1 MFCKNCG
8 TEIDS
13 NINFCSFCGQS
24 LVEPTNSN
32 ASKTKG
38 KGKAISSMVLGII
51 AIVWA
56 FIVALALESIP
67 SLIEKIIL
75 ETTNVGP
82 AIAGYFIGFN
92 FLSLPTGI
100 TGLAL
105 GLSSKYKSGMRT
117 SGIVTCS
124 LSLLVALI
132 SLILMII
139 NCI

>member
-1 MFCKNCG
+1 MLEG
-8 TEIDS
+8 T
-13 NINFCSFCGQS
+13 NI
-24 LVEPTNSN
+24 VP
-32 ASKTKG
+32 
-38 KGKAISSMVLGII
+38 AIIG
-51 AIVWA
+51 A
-56 FIVALALESIP
+56 FIGLNI
-67 SLIEKIIL
+67 
-75 ETTNVGP
+75 
-82 AIAGYFIGFN
+82 
-92 FLSLPTGI
+92 LSLPTGI

>member
-1 MFCKNCG
+1 MFCKYCG
-8 TEIDS
+8 TEVDA
-13 NINFCSFCGQS
+13 NTNFCSSCGKKLIEVNKSQ
-24 LVEPTNSN
+24 TSN
-32 ASKTKG
+32 KG

-51 AIVWA
+51 AIIWA
-56 FIVALALESIP
+56 FLVAVSLESIP
-67 SLIEKIIL
+67 SLSKEIML
-75 ETTNVGP
+75 EGTNIVP
-82 AIAGYFIGFN
+82 AIIGAFIGLN
-92 FLSLPTGI
+92 ILSLPTGI

>member
-1 MFCKNCG
+1 MFCKYCG
-8 TEIDS
+8 TEVDA
-13 NINFCSFCGQS
+13 NTNFCSSCGKKLIEVNKSQ
-24 LVEPTNSN
+24 TSN
-32 ASKTKG
+32 KG

-51 AIVWA
+51 AITWA
-56 FIVALALESIP
+56 FLVAVSLESIP
-67 SLIEKIIL
+67 SLSKEIML
-75 ETTNVGP
+75 EGTNIVP
-82 AIAGYFIGFN
+82 AIIGAFIGLN
-92 FLSLPTGI
+92 ILSLPTGI